1 MSDDI
6 TTTTEAAPVAAEGAE
21 SAEATE
27 TTTATPEGEGEAVAP
42 EGDGE
47 QQAPEP
53 NKLLAALLRKRAK
66 LKAEN
71 ARLSQARTDFERAQ
85 AQAQE
90 QVRQAEQMRQL
101 VERARS
107 GDLDAMQALGF
118 DYNEWTLKRLRAG
131 TPEEKINTLQQQLE
145 AERKARLER
154 ERAVEE
160 AQQQAAAQQA
170 VAQFVSLVQGGQ
182 YPETALYEP
191 EEIASAGN
199 ALADEMAAA
208 RGGRYPSLPEIAA
221 ELERRIAAKHARV
234 RGGKAAQPP
243 EAAKRRTSPTLSNRD
258 AAEKSRSNRPLSD
271 EETKRLFNEWVAQNL
286 MPR

>member
-1 MSDDI
+1 MSDEPI
-6 TTTTEAAPVAAEGAE
+6 TTTEAAPVAV
-21 SAEATE
+21 EATE
-27 TTTATPEGEGEAVAP
+27 AAETTETTAAAPEADGEAVAP
-42 EGDGE
+42 ESDGE
-47 QQAPEP
+47 AQAPEP
-53 NKLLAALLRKRAK
+53 SKLLAALLRKRAK

-71 ARLSQARTDFERAQ
+71 SRLAQARTDFERAQ

-90 QVRQAEQMRQL
+90 QVRAAEQMRQL
-101 VERARS
+101 VERARG
-107 GDLDAMQALGF
+107 GDLEAMQALGF

-145 AERKARLER
+145 AERKARIER
-154 ERAVEE
+154 ERAAEE

-170 VAQFVSLVQGGQ
+170 VAQFVSLVTGGQ

-191 EEIASAGN
+191 QEIAAAGN

-208 RGGRYPSLPEIAA
+208 RGGRYPTLTEIAG

-234 RGGKAAQPP
+234 RGGKAPAPP
-243 EAAKRRTSPTLSNRD
+243 EPARRKPSPTLSNRD
-258 AAEKSRSNRPLSD
+258 AAEKSRTNRPLSD
-271 EETKRLFNEWVAQNL
+271 EETKRLFNDWVAQNL

>member
-1 MSDDI
+1 MSDDS

-27 TTTATPEGEGEAVAP
+27 TTAAAPEGDSEAVAP

-47 QQAPEP
+47 QQAPDP

-71 ARLSQARTDFERAQ
+71 ARLSQARSDFERAQ

-90 QVRQAEQMRQL
+90 QVRAAEQMRQL
-101 VERARS
+101 VERARG
-107 GDLDAMQALGF
+107 GDPEAMQALGF

-145 AERKARLER
+145 AERKARIER
-154 ERAVEE
+154 ERAAEE

-234 RGGKAAQPP
+234 RGGKAAPPP

-258 AAEKSRSNRPLSD
+258 AAEKSRANRPLSD
-271 EETKRLFNEWVAQNL
+271 EETKRLFNDWVAQNL